1 MVYFPVWMLNMA
13 GASLLQPVFPLSK
26 PGLVTRLTP
35 PDVPRKTSSKYI
47 VPAALLKAVS
57 KLRYT
62 LWRLPELNTGVV
74 NFVQVE
80 VALIRTEASRLVQVA
95 FAQTCSSRDPLP
107 FTQTL
112 AVWFAFGVT
121 VTVW

>member
-1 MVYFPVWMLNMA
+1 M
-13 GASLLQPVFPLSK
+13 
-26 PGLVTRLTP
+26 TP

-62 LWRLPELNTGVV
+62 LWRFPELNTGVV
-74 NFVQVE
+74 NLVQVE